1 MYLLRHTPSSLPPPL
16 PLPSPLPYRSSF
28 SSKVLVK
35 LYKGAAFGELA
46 LVNDAPRAASVVAQD
61 TVQMLVLNKHDY
73 ITVLQ
78 KEQTDKMNR
87 RVVFLQQLT
96 CFSGWEK
103 STLNAVAGILQQIT
117 HHHNS
122 VIIKEGDVSNS
133 LFFIESGSCRVLKK
147 FRVKEA
153 GRNVLRL
160 VEISHLGAGDMF
172 GEVSVANANKRRMA
186 SVLSKG
192 TTSVFELNPY
202 DATRIFGKGMGTA
215 LSSMGDD
222 EPHTGYYSDAELQQ
236 AYTETATWESYKGY
250 LMKDILRQRHAHK
263 LAGTGTHRSHA
274 QSLRSGDSDSGT
286 AAGSGVTGGS
296 GGGGGGVSGAG
307 QFHDSFD
314 SVELRCPEP
323 LKYQRLRME
332 HKQMY
337 SSNGGVGEAGE
348 GGATRE
354 AVVDQIING
363 TIRSTASGT
372 VSVALREAGR
382 TTHHTNGGG
391 SGVGSIG
398 IGGIDCGAGGG
409 NRGSGVG
416 EGPVLA
422 PSRKDR
428 FSSHHRSMAAASG
441 GRGLDEQPAMP
452 TDSRVPQRPAPESN
466 ASRSTAIS
474 QNHPP

>member
-1 MYLLRHTPSSLPPPL
+1 
-16 PLPSPLPYRSSF
+16 
-28 SSKVLVK
+28 
-35 LYKGAAFGELA
+35 
-46 LVNDAPRAASVVAQD
+46 
-61 TVQMLVLNKHDY
+61 MLVLNKHDY

-96 CFSGWEK
+96 CFSDWEK
-103 STLNAVAGILQQIT
+103 STLNAVAGILQQTT

-147 FRVKEA
+147 FRVREA

-172 GEVSVANANKRRMA
+172 GEVSVANANKRRVA

-236 AYTETATWESYKGY
+236 AYTQTATWESYKGY

-263 LAGTGTHRSHA
+263 LASTGTHRSHA
-274 QSLRSGDSDSGT
+274 QSLRSGNSDSGT
-286 AAGSGVTGGS
+286 AGSGVTGGS
-296 GGGGGGVSGAG
+296 AGGGVSGAG
-307 QFHDSFD
+307 QFHDNFD

-323 LKYQRLRME
+323 LKYQRLRRE

-363 TIRSTASGT
+363 TIRNTASGT
-372 VSVALREAGR
+372 ASIALREAGC

-391 SGVGSIG
+391 SGVGSIA

-409 NRGSGVG
+409 NGGSRPTSGVG
-416 EGPVLA
+416 EGQGPVLA

-428 FSSHHRSMAAASG
+428 FSSHHRSMAAAASG
-441 GRGLDEQPAMP
+441 GRGLDEQPAMA

-466 ASRSTAIS
+466 ASGSTAIS